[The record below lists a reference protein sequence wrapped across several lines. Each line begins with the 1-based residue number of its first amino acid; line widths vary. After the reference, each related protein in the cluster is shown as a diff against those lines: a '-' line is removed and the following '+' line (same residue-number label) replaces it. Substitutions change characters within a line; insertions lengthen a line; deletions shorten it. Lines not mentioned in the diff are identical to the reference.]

1 MYTGPQIVRSGL
13 VLYLDAANRRSYPTT
28 GTTWTDLSGNS
39 NTGTLTNGPTFS
51 STNSGTIIF
60 DGVNDYVQGPTSTT
74 LFSNRSFSVESWIF
88 PAASPPAEQIYFSAW
103 SSGATQSAFV
113 MRIYNTG
120 VLRVGYFNNDLD
132 VSGISF
138 NVWNH
143 VTMTYNISGDL
154 TSAYINGI
162 FINSSNVGPFTPA
175 SANIRIGIW
184 QFPGVEQPFK
194 GNISTV
200 SVYNRALSAA
210 EVLQNYNATK
220 SRYNL

>member
-1 MYTGPQIVRSGL
+1 MFIGPHIVTDGL
-13 VLYLDAANRRSYPTT
+13 ILNLDAGNTKSYPTT

-103 SSGATQSAFV
+103 SSASTQRALHLRV
-113 MRIYNTG
+113 YNTG
-120 VLRVGYFNNDLD
+120 VLRVAYFENDLD
-132 VSGISF
+132 ASGIVI
-138 NVWNH
+138 NTWNH
-143 VTMTYNISGDL
+143 VVVTYNTSGDL

-162 FINSSNVGPFTPA
+162 FINSSNVGPFLATSA
-175 SANIRIGIW
+175 SIRIGIW
-184 QFPGVEQPFK
+184 EYPGVPQPFK

-200 SVYNRALSAA
+200 SVYNRALSET

-220 SRYNL
+220 SRFGL